1 MWVVDEMDESRLS
14 ISLSLLPSVD
24 EEVSMGRMQ
33 NASVVVQ

>member
-24 EEVSMGRMQ
+24 EEVSMGRMK
-33 NASVVVQ
+33 NASIVV